1 MALDTKFRPRRFED
15 VIGQEKSV
23 QILRQ
28 FVMSGSGFHQS
39 YLFCGGHGSG
49 KTTLGRILARALL
62 CENPQAGD
70 PCDQCHSCLSILERG
85 SHECFFEIDAATNS
99 GKDDVRAITE
109 TIQFDTLAG
118 RRRLYLFDECHR
130 LSKDALD
137 ALLKPM
143 EENVPGG
150 EDKLLVCIF
159 CTTEPE
165 KMRATIFSRCAPAFS
180 IRQVAP
186 EGIANRLEFVCL
198 QEGIVYERAALVLI
212 AEVVQCHIRD
222 ALKAVEGVSM
232 MGRVDLVNVR
242 EYLRLNASI
251 TYLQILQALG
261 IDLAKA
267 LELTQELQQLVSP
280 VTVYERLAELSML
293 AYRVHLNVGKA
304 PSYWPEQA
312 VKALGGVHGTTLVR
326 FAQVLSARPSHPT
339 YAMGECDLA
348 ELHVLRQ
355 AGVTTGSTAWKTPVV
370 ITAAPAPALAPPPP
384 TAIIPTEEPAVPVA
398 IPAPVLPLSEHAGRI
413 EGPPV
418 IAPPQVPAP
427 EAHAPHAPPATTV
440 LSDGTFVD
448 PRAKKRVSIN
458 GNPRTPVGE
467 LPPID
472 PLEFRKGL
480 LRLVTEFRVDGRAS
494 RSAGSP

>member
-70 PCDQCHSCLSILERG
+70 PCDQCHSCRSILERG

-99 GKDDVRAITE
+99 GKEDVRAITE

-186 EGIANRLEFVCL
+186 EGIADRLEFVCL
-198 QEGIVYERAALVLI
+198 QEGIAYERAALVLI
-212 AEVVQCHIRD
+212 AEVVKCHIRD

-251 TYLQILQALG
+251 TYLQIIQALG
-261 IDLAKA
+261 TDLARA

-312 VKALGGVHGTTLVR
+312 VKALGDTHGTTLVR
-326 FAQVLSARPSHPT
+326 FAQVFSSRPSHPT
-339 YAMGECDLA
+339 YAMVECDLA
-348 ELHVLRQ
+348 QLHFLRQ
-355 AGVTTGSTAWKTPVV
+355 VGVTTGSSAWKTPVV
-370 ITAAPAPALAPPPP
+370 FATVPEAPRTPTPPSHTPAASASDAALTVMISAS
-384 TAIIPTEEPAVPVA
+384 A
-398 IPAPVLPLSEHAGRI
+398 LPLSGLAGRI

-418 IAPPQVPAP
+418 IAPPQVSAP
-427 EAHAPHAPPATTV
+427 EAHAPPTTTV

-448 PRAKKRVSIN
+448 PRAKKRVSVN
-458 GNPRTPVGE
+458 GTSRLAMGE

-480 LRLVTEFRVDGRAS
+480 HRLVTEFRVDGRAS